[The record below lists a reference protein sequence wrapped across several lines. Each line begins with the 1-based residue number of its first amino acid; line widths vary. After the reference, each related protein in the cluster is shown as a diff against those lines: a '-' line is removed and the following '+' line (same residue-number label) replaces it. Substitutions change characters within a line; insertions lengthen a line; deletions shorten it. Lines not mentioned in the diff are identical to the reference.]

1 MNMQKKNDQDTLNKK
16 IMLTKLRH
24 RTVKRPVLF
33 HRIGNRH
40 R

>member
-1 MNMQKKNDQDTLNKK
+1 MNMQKKKNQQKFKNA
-16 IMLTKLRH
+16 ILTKLWR
-24 RTVKRPVLF
+24 RAVKRPVLF

>member
-1 MNMQKKNDQDTLNKK
+1 MKKQKKKK
-16 IMLTKLRH
+16 AKPNIKNILLPQNQH

-40 R
+40 S

>member
-1 MNMQKKNDQDTLNKK
+1 MNMQKKKDQQKRKNAILK
-16 IMLTKLRH
+16 KLRR
-24 RTVKRPVLF
+24 RTIKRPVLF

>member
-1 MNMQKKNDQDTLNKK
+1 MNMQKKKNQQKHKDA
-16 IMLTKLRH
+16 MLTKLRR